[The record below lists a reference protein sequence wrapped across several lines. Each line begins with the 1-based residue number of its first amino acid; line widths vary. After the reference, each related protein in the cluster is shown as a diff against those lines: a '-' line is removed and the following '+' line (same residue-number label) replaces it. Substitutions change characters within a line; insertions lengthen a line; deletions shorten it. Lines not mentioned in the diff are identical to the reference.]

1 MKFKSKSEKE
11 KFLEETGVTKLYK
24 DKYQEALDTIAE
36 KDKKITELEAT
47 VKKYKYFLTQKIN
60 FEIVGSE
67 DNE

>member
-1 MKFKSKSEKE
+1 MKFKSKIEKE
-11 KFLEETGVTKLYK
+11 KFLEETGITKLYK

-47 VKKYKYFLTQKIN
+47 VKKLKRFAYNRVMIEL
-60 FEIVGSE
+60 EGE

>member
-47 VKKYKYFLTQKIN
+47 VNKLKYLAYKRVMIEL
-60 FEIVGSE
+60 EGE
-67 DNE
+67 DK